1 MKQQNGLQKIALVVA
16 KCLELLHW
24 IGTGVMAVLFVCSL
38 VAKNQIYRLID
49 ATSLLSDPSLATY
62 GFDIRIVDAAGNV
75 SFAALA
81 LFFIE
86 SAIVLSLMAMVF
98 RNIHLT
104 LKTVSGTNPH
114 TRRTTPF
121 QYDVVRMMQEI
132 GIFFLSVSVVG
143 LVFSTAARLI
153 LGPEMAEI
161 SINLNSLIMGL
172 FVLCLTQVFSYGMK
186 LETDVDGLV

>member
-1 MKQQNGLQKIALVVA
+1 MKQHSGLQKIALVVA
-16 KCLELLHW
+16 RCLEILHW
-24 IGTGVMAVLFVCSL
+24 IGFIVMAVLFVCSL
-38 VAKNQIYRLID
+38 VAKNQLYRLID
-49 ATSLLSDPSLATY
+49 ASSLLSDPSLATY
-62 GFDIRIVDAAGNV
+62 GFDIQIADAAGNV
-75 SFAALA
+75 SFAALS

-86 SAIVLSLMAMVF
+86 AAIVLSLMAMIF

-121 QYDVVRMMQEI
+121 QHDVVRMLREI

-143 LVFSTAARLI
+143 FVFSTAARLI
-153 LGPEMAEI
+153 LGPEMAEV
-161 SINLNSLIMGL
+161 SINLDSLIMGL
-172 FVLCLTQVFSYGMK
+172 FVLCLTQVFSYGME

>member
-1 MKQQNGLQKIALVVA
+1 MKQHSGLQKVALVVA
-16 KCLELLHW
+16 RCLEILHW
-24 IGTGVMAVLFVCSL
+24 IGSVTMAVLFVCSL
-38 VAKNQIYRLID
+38 VAKNQLYRLID
-49 ATSLLSDPSLATY
+49 ASSLLSDPSLVTY

-81 LFFIE
+81 LFFVE
-86 SAIVLSLMAMVF
+86 ATIVLSLMAMVF

-121 QYDVVRMMQEI
+121 QYDVIRMLREI

-143 LVFSTAARLI
+143 FVFSTAAMLI

-161 SINLNSLIMGL
+161 SINLDSLIMGL
-172 FVLCLTQVFSYGMK
+172 FVLCLTQVFFYGMK
-186 LETDVDGLV
+186 LETDIDGLV